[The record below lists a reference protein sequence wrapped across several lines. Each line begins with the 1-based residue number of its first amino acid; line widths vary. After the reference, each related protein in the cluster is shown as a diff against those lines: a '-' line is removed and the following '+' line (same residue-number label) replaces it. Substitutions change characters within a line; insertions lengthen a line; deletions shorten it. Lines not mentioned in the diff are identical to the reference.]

1 MTSTVFAL
9 VFFSLLLLMIG
20 AYVLLGY
27 RNLIRI
33 LLGVEVISK
42 GITLVFL
49 AAGLH
54 QGRIDLAQT
63 FIVTF
68 IIVETV
74 LAAVMLG
81 LVILVHRIHNSLD
94 IRKLSRLRG

>member
-1 MTSTVFAL
+1 MTSSVFAL
-9 VFFSLLLLMIG
+9 FFTSLLLLLIG

-42 GITLVFL
+42 GISLVLL

-54 QGRIDLAQT
+54 QGRIDLAQA